1 MFVVSSRR
9 VRRHLRPR
17 RRGAREI
24 SAKDNC
30 EADCDKLF
38 ILSDLSEKKS
48 QHVMEKRGVNG
59 GGGGSGRGS
68 TCLLKTHF
76 LPGGNEKRF
85 ERIRKA
91 MDD

>member
-48 QHVMEKRGVNG
+48 QHVMEKRGESG
-59 GGGGSGRGS
+59 GVGRFGEGFHLS
-68 TCLLKTHF
+68 FKNSF
-76 LPGGNEKRF
+76 SPRGKRK
-85 ERIRKA
+85 EI
-91 MDD
+91 